1 MTWNCRQRLVVALT
15 AGDLHKTETVLC
27 RHQGQGREEDLVT
40 QSKVWDEI
48 KAIPGVH
55 QAVGL
60 NSAGDAR
67 LPGTQVAIKGTR
79 SGLRGNSKQETLG

>member
-1 MTWNCRQRLVVALT
+1 MALT
-15 AGDLHKTETVLC
+15 AGGLHKTETDLC
-27 RHQGQGREEDLVT
+27 RHQGQD
-40 QSKVWDEI
+40 KVWDEI
-48 KAIPGVH
+48 KAVPGVL

-60 NSAGDAR
+60 NSAGDVR